1 MLSTITCN
9 ILTHVYLLFFM
20 RTLIVSSLGQV
31 DSVAGTGQLAPGL
44 AEEITHWRE
53 DSEKMNEVQDL
64 SAEFK
69 QRLAQSIGFVSA
81 SKDLSSNCN

>member
-9 ILTHVYLLFFM
+9 ILTQVYLLFFM

-53 DSEKMNEVQDL
+53 DSEKMNEVHDEL
-64 SAEFK
+64 PAEFK
-69 QRLAQSIGFVSA
+69 HRLAQSIGFVSA
-81 SKDLSSNCN
+81 